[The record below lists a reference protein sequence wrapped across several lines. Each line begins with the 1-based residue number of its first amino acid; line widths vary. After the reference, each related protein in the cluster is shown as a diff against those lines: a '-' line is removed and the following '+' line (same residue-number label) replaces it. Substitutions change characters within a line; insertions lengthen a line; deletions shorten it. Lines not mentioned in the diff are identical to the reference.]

1 MTVTPIEVRL
11 FSLAEAADRTPYSE
25 QTIRRAVKKVRDDG
39 SFPHPMHSKR
49 GSKGEYLIP
58 STSLQTWIDNLPDS

>member
-1 MTVTPIEVRL
+1 MDDLRL
-11 FSLAEAADRTPYSE
+11 LYTLAQAAELVPYSE

-39 SFPHPMHSKR
+39 LFPHPMHSKR

-58 STSLQTWIDNLPDS
+58 LASLQDWIDRLPDA